1 VPAGPKINLVQVQL
15 LEPEITV
22 TTRDIQVRPTPG
34 PAATSSVMKV
44 LLVGRVISEAGLKS
58 LTINQREETLD
69 GERLFRRQIPL
80 TEADRRVRIVAVDR
94 NARSFTLNFVLPA
107 VAMAQ
112 RTGTIR
118 PPEARGPVAKSDA
131 RRPNFNF
138 GSYHALVISNI
149 DYRQLPPL
157 RTAVD
162 DATEIAKILRDQY
175 RFKTTVLTNA
185 TRYQI
190 LSALND
196 LREKLTSKVNLLANN
211 ARKLRKTCK
220 PFGRTKAT
228 PAPRLA

>member
-1 VPAGPKINLVQVQL
+1 MPAGPKINLVQVQL

-44 LLVGRVISEAGLKS
+44 LLVGRVIR

>member
-1 VPAGPKINLVQVQL
+1 VQL

-22 TTRDIQVRPTPG
+22 TNRDIQVRPTPG

-69 GERLFRRQIPL
+69 AERLFRRQIPL

-94 NARSFTLNFVLPA
+94 NGRSFTLNFVLPA

-118 PPEARGPVAKSDA
+118 PPEGRVPVAKSDA

-138 GSYHALVISNI
+138 GSYHALVIGNI
-149 DYRQLPPL
+149 DYPQLPPL

-175 RFKTTVLTNA
+175 GSR
-185 TRYQI
+185 
-190 LSALND
+190 
-196 LREKLTSKVNLLANN
+196 LR
-211 ARKLRKTCK
+211 C
-220 PFGRTKAT
+220 
-228 PAPRLA
+228 